1 MAWAKTSR
9 KGVYI
14 QSERA
19 FLFALNAG
27 VAESPL
33 KFDIVKKPYAICYH
47 PE

>member
-1 MAWAKTSR
+1 MAWSKTSR

-14 QSERA
+14 HSERA
-19 FLFALNAG
+19 FLFTLSNNIS
-27 VAESPL
+27 ETPL